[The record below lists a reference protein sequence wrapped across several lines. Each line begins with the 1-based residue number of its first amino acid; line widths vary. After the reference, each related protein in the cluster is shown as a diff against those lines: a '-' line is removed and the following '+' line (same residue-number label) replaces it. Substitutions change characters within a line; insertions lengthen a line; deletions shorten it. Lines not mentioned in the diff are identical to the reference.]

1 MATAKTPLLDK
12 GGSAAAAGGEGAPLV
27 SAAAPVKAVPYRQL
41 FRYATPLES
50 VALVVGLLCSVVN
63 GAVMPLFSVIF
74 GKVRAAP
81 LSMPGPAPPLTIMRE
96 PVVDEAALHATCSR
110 VLPQGGL
117 LWGSA

>member
-27 SAAAPVKAVPYRQL
+27 SAAAAPVKAVPYRQL

-74 GKVRAAP
+74 GKVRRHAP
-81 LSMPGPAPPLTIMRE
+81 PCCSAVHAWPRPAPHH
-96 PVVDEAALHATCSR
+96 HAGAC
-110 VLPQGGL
+110 G
-117 LWGSA
+117 

>member
-12 GGSAAAAGGEGAPLV
+12 GGSAAAAGGEGPPLV

-74 GKVRAAP
+74 GKVRRHAP
-81 LSMPGPAPPLTIMRE
+81 PCRSAVDAWPRPSPPRPAPHDRA
-96 PVVDEAALHATCSR
+96 VACGR
-110 VLPQGGL
+110 
-117 LWGSA
+117 